1 MTTTDTRL
9 AIDLSLVVAAKKPVA
24 EDVVALYLTAPDGSD
39 LPAWS
44 PGAHVDLVLDDGVM
58 RQYSLCGDIRD
69 VAMWRIA
76 VLREAVGRGGSKHV
90 HDALAAGTPVQVRGP
105 RNRFG
110 LVEADRYLFIAG
122 GIGITPILPMIAAV
136 EAAGRE
142 WRLLYGGRQR
152 TSMAFLEEL
161 SRNGSRVSIQPQDES
176 GLLDLDSVL
185 DAPEPDT
192 AVYCCGPE
200 ALLAAVEKRC
210 QSWPADALHVER
222 FSASPEEKAGQEQPI
237 EVVLQQS
244 QRTLQVPP
252 DTSIL
257 HTIEAAGVDV
267 PSSCQEG
274 TCGTCETDVLEGTP
288 DHRDHVLSKAER
300 ERGDCMMICVSRCH
314 GPRLVLDL

>member
-200 ALLAAVEKRC
+200 ALLAPWRNAARAGQRTRC
-210 QSWPADALHVER
+210 MS
-222 FSASPEEKAGQEQPI
+222 SASRRHRKRR
-237 EVVLQQS
+237 LDRS
-244 QRTLQVPP
+244 SR
-252 DTSIL
+252 SR
-257 HTIEAAGVDV
+257 
-267 PSSCQEG
+267 SSCNKASGRCRFHPTRQSCTPSKQPESTSPPPAKRAPAEPARP
-274 TCGTCETDVLEGTP
+274 TC
-288 DHRDHVLSKAER
+288 
-300 ERGDCMMICVSRCH
+300 SRAH
-314 GPRLVLDL
+314 PTTATTSSARPSENGVTA

>member
-1 MTTTDTRL
+1 MTTTDTRPT
-9 AIDLSLVVAAKKPVA
+9 IDLSLVVAAKKPVA
-24 EDVVALYLTAPDGSD
+24 ENVVALYLTAPDGSD

-44 PGAHVDLVLDDGVM
+44 PGAHVDLILDDGVM

-76 VLREAVGRGGSKHV
+76 VLREAAGRGGSKHV
-90 HDALAAGTPVQVRGP
+90 HDALAVGTPVQVRGP

-110 LVEADRYLFIAG
+110 LVAADRYLFIAG

-152 TSMAFLEEL
+152 TSMAFLDEL
-161 SRNGSRVSIQPQDES
+161 SRNGSRVSIQPQEES

-185 DAPEPDT
+185 DAPDPDT

-200 ALLAAVEKRC
+200 ALLAAVERRC
-210 QSWPADALHVER
+210 QSWPADTLHVER
-222 FSASPEEKAGQEQPI
+222 FSASPEQKVGPEHPI

-252 DTSIL
+252 NTSIL

>member
-1 MTTTDTRL
+1 M
-9 AIDLSLVVAAKKPVA
+9 
-24 EDVVALYLTAPDGSD
+24 
-39 LPAWS
+39 
-44 PGAHVDLVLDDGVM
+44 
-58 RQYSLCGDIRD
+58 
-69 VAMWRIA
+69 
-76 VLREAVGRGGSKHV
+76 
-90 HDALAAGTPVQVRGP
+90 
-105 RNRFG
+105 
-110 LVEADRYLFIAG
+110 
-122 GIGITPILPMIAAV
+122 
-136 EAAGRE
+136 
-142 WRLLYGGRQR
+142 
-152 TSMAFLEEL
+152 
-161 SRNGSRVSIQPQDES
+161 
-176 GLLDLDSVL
+176 
-185 DAPEPDT
+185 
-192 AVYCCGPE
+192 
-200 ALLAAVEKRC
+200 EKRC